1 MTWASP
7 RDNSCNPPPAS
18 HWISA
23 RIGGSDSGSHPAHRS
38 PMSHA
43 PKRSVYIL
51 RSVKDPTR
59 SYIGLTADIAT
70 RVADHNA
77 GACPQTARHGPWRVV
92 VLLQFADEHR
102 AAHFEKYLK
111 SATGRA
117 FAQAH
122 FA

>member
-1 MTWASP
+1 
-7 RDNSCNPPPAS
+7 
-18 HWISA
+18 A
-23 RIGGSDSGSHPAHRS
+23 RICGFSCGSLRARHRR
-38 PMSHA
+38 MSHA

-51 RSVKDPTR
+51 RSVKDPAR
-59 SYIGLTADIAT
+59 SYVGLTADIISRIA
-70 RVADHNA
+70 AHNA

-111 SATGRA
+111 SSSGRD

-122 FA
+122 FFA

>member
-1 MTWASP
+1 
-7 RDNSCNPPPAS
+7 
-18 HWISA
+18 
-23 RIGGSDSGSHPAHRS
+23 
-38 PMSHA
+38 MSHA

-51 RSVKDPTR
+51 RSVNDPTR
-59 SYIGLTADIAT
+59 SYVGLTSDIAT

-77 GACPQTARHGPWRVV
+77 GACPQTARNRPWRVV
-92 VLLQFADEHR
+92 VLLQFVDEHR

-111 SATGRA
+111 SSSGRA